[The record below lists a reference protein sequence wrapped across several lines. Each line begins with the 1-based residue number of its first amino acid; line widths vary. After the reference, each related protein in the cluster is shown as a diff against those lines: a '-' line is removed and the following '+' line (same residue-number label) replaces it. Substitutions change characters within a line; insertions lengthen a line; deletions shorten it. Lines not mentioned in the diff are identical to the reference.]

1 MNALLLSLL
10 MLVSAPMHHATLV
23 EGGGHFPVLIRLQT
37 DELLGVVRG
46 GAAHRGQEGRLD
58 LLRSSDGGK
67 TWTGPTLLVDGST
80 DDRNPGLGQ
89 LADGTIVAAYTIITW
104 EYDSIG
110 GQPKKTGQRN
120 EGVHTI
126 RSSDNGKTW
135 SAPERSEGIA
145 ALYTKEAGTGMSGS
159 PYGKIVQLP
168 DGTAL
173 MAVYFNFPDARKHQS
188 WMFRSTDGGATWGDP
203 TLLGEHF
210 NETGLVILRDG
221 RVLAAMRSEVGR
233 YLEIIESGDQGRT
246 WSKPARVTADHE
258 HPADL
263 IELADGRVLLT
274 YGQRNTPRGVEA
286 ILSRD
291 VGHTWDPTTKVKLA
305 EEVKFGD
312 NGYPSSVQ
320 NADGSIVT
328 MYYQVDHPE
337 GALEGAKTKLV
348 IWRPGQAES
357 PNP

>member
-1 MNALLLSLL
+1 MNPVLLSLL
-10 MLVSAPMHHATLV
+10 MLVSAPMHRATLV
-23 EGGGHFPVLIRLQT
+23 EGGGHFPVLIRLQN

-46 GAAHRGQEGRLD
+46 GAAHRGQAGRLD
-58 LLRSSDGGK
+58 LLRSADDGEA
-67 TWTGPTLLVDGST
+67 WSGPTVLVDGPT

-89 LADGTIVAAYTIITW
+89 LADGTIVAAYTILTW
-104 EYDSIG
+104 PNDGSSKELEG
-110 GQPKKTGQRN
+110 TKARCA
-120 EGVHTI
+120 GVHI
-126 RSSDNGKTW
+126 LRSADNGATW
-135 SAPERSEGIA
+135 SAPELSEGIA
-145 ALYTKEAGTGMSGS
+145 AHYRSLAPEGMSGS
-159 PYGKIVQLP
+159 PYGKIVQLA

-173 MAVYFNFPDARKHQS
+173 MAVYFSFPDERKQQS
-188 WMFRSTDGGATWGDP
+188 WLFRSTDGGATWGDP

-210 NETGLVILRDG
+210 NETGLVVLRDG

-233 YLEIIESGDQGRT
+233 YLEIIESSDQGRT
-246 WSKPARVTADHE
+246 WSKPARITADHE

-263 IELADGRVLLT
+263 IELADGGVLLT

-291 VGHTWDPTTKVKLA
+291 GGRTWDPATKVKLA
-305 EEVKFGD
+305 EEVKYGD

-320 NADGSIVT
+320 IGDGSIVT

-348 IWRPGQAES
+348 IWTPGQAES

>member
-1 MNALLLSLL
+1 MNTLLLSLIL
-10 MLVSAPMHHATLV
+10 TVSAPMHRATLV
-23 EGGGHFPVLIRLQT
+23 EGGGHFPVLIRLQN

-46 GAAHRGQEGRLD
+46 GAAHRGQAGRLD
-58 LLRSSDGGK
+58 LLRSGDGGK
-67 TWTGPTLLVDGST
+67 TWTGPSVLVDGPT

-89 LADGTIVAAYTIITW
+89 LADGTIVAAYMIVTW
-104 EYDSIG
+104 EYDTTG
-110 GQPKKTGQRN
+110 GEPKKTGQRN
-120 EGVHTI
+120 EGVHTM
-126 RSSDNGKTW
+126 RSTDGGLTW
-135 SAPERSEGIA
+135 SAPVRSDSIA
-145 ALYTKEAGTGMSGS
+145 ALYGKEAGGGMSGS
-159 PYGKIVQLP
+159 PYGKIVQLA

-173 MAVYFNFPDARKHQS
+173 MAVYFSFPGERGHES
-188 WMFRSTDGGATWGDP
+188 WLFRSTDSGATWGDP

-210 NETGLVILRDG
+210 NETGLVVLRDG

-233 YLEIIESGDQGRT
+233 YLAAIESSDQGRT
-246 WSKPARVTADHE
+246 WSTPVRITADHE

-291 VGHTWDPTTKVKLA
+291 GGRTWDPSTKVKLA
-305 EEVKFGD
+305 EEVKYGD

-320 NADGSIVT
+320 IGDGSIVT

-348 IWRPGQAES
+348 IWRPED
-357 PNP
+357 

>member
-1 MNALLLSLL
+1 VNSIFLSLI
-10 MLVSAPMHHATLV
+10 MLISAPLHRATLV
-23 EGGGHFPVLIRLQT
+23 EGGGHFPVLIRLQ
-37 DELLGVVRG
+37 DNDLIGVVRG
-46 GAAHRGQEGRLD
+46 GAPHRGQEGRID
-58 LLRSSDGGK
+58 MLRSADGGK
-67 TWTGPTLLVDGST
+67 TWSGPAVLINGPT
-80 DDRNPGLGQ
+80 DDRNPALGQ
-89 LADGTIVAAYTIITW
+89 LADGTIIAAYTIITW
-104 EYDSIG
+104 DYETVDG
-110 GQPKKTGQRN
+110 EQNQVGQHC

-145 ALYTKEAGTGMSGS
+145 ALYTKEAGDGMSGS
-159 PYGKIVQLP
+159 PYGKIVQLS

-173 MAVYFNFPDARKHQS
+173 MAVYFNFTDERKHQS
-188 WMFRSTDGGATWGDP
+188 WLFRSTDSGAKWGVP

-210 NETGLVILRDG
+210 NETGLVVLRDG

-233 YLEIIESGDQGRT
+233 YLATIASSDQGRT
-246 WSKPARVTADHE
+246 WSTPVRITADHE

-286 ILSRD
+286 IMSLDGGR
-291 VGHTWDPTTKVKLA
+291 TWDPATKVKLA
-305 EEVKFGD
+305 EEVKYGD

-320 NADGSIVT
+320 IGDGSIVT

-337 GALEGAKTKLV
+337 GALEGAKTNLV
-348 IWRPGQAES
+348 IWRPED
-357 PNP
+357 